1 MPSSRPKSL
10 VSGPPLPPPPKKK
23 KQNNAT
29 EARHR
34 TLLQNGPNDD
44 WQKWLPA
51 NWRSLPQYKEYK
63 GAPYCGPCRFWDS
76 KAGAKPGD
84 ESACRYWEKCQP
96 GANGKGG
103 KNCGP
108 DAAFVNDN
116 WLGHCENVYTGR
128 YP

>member
-1 MPSSRPKSL
+1 M
-10 VSGPPLPPPPKKK
+10 
-23 KQNNAT
+23 T
-29 EARHR
+29 ARH
-34 TLLQNGPNDD
+34 LKQNGPNDD

-51 NWRSLPQYKEYK
+51 NWRSLPQFKEYK
-63 GAPYCGPCRFWDS
+63 GAPYCGPCRYWPS
-76 KAGAKPGD
+76 GSKPGD
-84 ESACRYWEKCQP
+84 ESACKYWEKCSP

-116 WLGHCENVYTGR
+116 WLGHCENVFTGR